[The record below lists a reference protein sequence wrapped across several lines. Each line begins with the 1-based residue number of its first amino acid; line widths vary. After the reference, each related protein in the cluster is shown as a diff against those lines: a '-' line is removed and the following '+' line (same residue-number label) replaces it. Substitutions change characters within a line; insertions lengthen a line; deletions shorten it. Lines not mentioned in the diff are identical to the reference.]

1 MARRK
6 YKLQFQA
13 FIERVTF
20 TEIKDGWMS
29 HHRDMDMYGYGAT
42 HEEALSDLCAVIAEE
57 LRDLA
62 YDRHADYQ
70 LACERVQ
77 YRA

>member
-1 MARRK
+1 MARKK

-20 TEIKDGWMS
+20 QESLDGWVAY
-29 HHRDMDMYGYGAT
+29 HKEMDMYGYGGT
-42 HEEALSDLCAVIAEE
+42 HEDALADLCAVIAEE

-62 YDRHADYQ
+62 YDRHEFYQ
-70 LACERVQ
+70 LACVRTAQ
-77 YRA
+77 